1 MLLHVRSIAINIAVI
16 CFFTLSFIGW
26 ISGLSLLVCCK
37 RALIGALVTYI
48 AGGWAVKAIN
58 VILVHAMIKNQMNQQ
73 ERSPF
78 VTNRNLEYEDGRRGN
93 RNG

>member
-16 CFFTLSFIGW
+16 CFFALSFIGW

-58 VILVHAMIKNQMNQQ
+58 VILVNAMIKNQMNQQ

>member
-16 CFFTLSFIGW
+16 CFFALSFIGW

-58 VILVHAMIKNQMNQQ
+58 VILVSAMIKNQMNQQ

>member
-16 CFFTLSFIGW
+16 CFFALSFIGW